1 MFLVGALMLP
11 GAAAAK
17 PATQEQVHALDQK
30 IRMLERKLEIEK
42 GEEADA
48 SEKGTTLSAGDS
60 GFIIESSDGAFEFKL
75 RALVQGDARIYTGDE
90 DAVNDTFLIRRARPI
105 FEGTVGDFVSFRLM
119 PDFGGTEITLFD
131 AYVDLITPLHY
142 TDSAGESVSLAVIR
156 GGKFKSPVG
165 LERLQSAAW
174 THMIE
179 RAYPTELAPNRDI
192 GAEIYSGD
200 LINGKTGNPFNYALA
215 FTNGAP
221 DGRNSPLANPD
232 DNFEYAARLGVEPI
246 ENLGFGISGTI
257 GDKEGGAGEE
267 EAEDFLPGYRSP
279 GQQTIFEYAIT
290 TAAAG
295 QQFRWSPQAYYYTGP
310 FGMLAEYIQ
319 SSLRVTNGI
328 TENTLIHKAAQ
339 GTFVYVLTGEDAS
352 FSGVDP
358 KTPVGRGGWGAWEL
372 AARVAW
378 LDLDNEAFPLY
389 ANPTT
394 AVSGAE
400 TFGLGVNWY
409 LTKNVKA
416 ALNYFQTDFNGF
428 GTAIFP
434 KEKVVLSR
442 LQLTF

>member
-1 MFLVGALMLP
+1 MLP
-11 GAAAAK
+11 GAAAVK
-17 PATQEQVHALDQK
+17 PATQEQVDALDQK

-48 SEKGTTLSAGDS
+48 SEEDIKVSAGDS
-60 GFIIESSDGAFEFKL
+60 GFIIESSDGAFELKL

-90 DAVNDTFLIRRARPI
+90 AAVNDTFFIRRARAI
-105 FEGTVGDFVSFRLM
+105 LEGTVGNFVSFRLT
-119 PDFGGTEITLFD
+119 PDFGGNEITLFD

-142 TDSAGESVSLAVIR
+142 TDSAGESVSLAVVR

-200 LINGKTGNPFNYALA
+200 LINGKTGNPFNYAFA

-221 DGRNSPLANPD
+221 DGSNSPLANPD

-246 ENLGFGISGTI
+246 ENLGFGISGSI

-267 EAEDFLPGYRSP
+267 AGDFLPGYRSP
-279 GQQTIFEYAIT
+279 GQQTIFEYAAT

-295 QQFRWSPQAYYYTGP
+295 QQFRWSPQAYYYTGA

-358 KTPVGRGGWGAWEL
+358 EAPVGGGGWGAWEL
-372 AARVAW
+372 AARGAW
-378 LDLDNEAFPLY
+378 LDLD
-389 ANPTT
+389 
-394 AVSGAE
+394 
-400 TFGLGVNWY
+400 
-409 LTKNVKA
+409 
-416 ALNYFQTDFNGF
+416 
-428 GTAIFP
+428 
-434 KEKVVLSR
+434 
-442 LQLTF
+442 